1 MSIVLRAHQQQ
12 VARAVATYQSDI
24 SAIERDIR
32 LRAMSSDVTYAE
44 IAVLQRLKDEKMQM
58 LYRYENLTEAL
69 NAILGDISI
78 AAE

>member
-12 VARAVATYQSDI
+12 VVRAVANYQSDI
-24 SAIERDIR
+24 WAIEGDIR
-32 LRAMSSDVTYAE
+32 LRAMSSDVTYPE
-44 IAVLQRLKDEKMQM
+44 IAVLQRLRDEKMQM
-58 LYRYENLTEAL
+58 LYRYENLLEAL

>member
-12 VARAVATYQSDI
+12 VARSVAAYQSDI

>member
-12 VARAVATYQSDI
+12 VARAVANYQSDI
-24 SAIERDIR
+24 SAIEGDIR

-44 IAVLQRLKDEKMQM
+44 IAVLQRLRDEKMQM
-58 LYRYENLTEAL
+58 LYRYENLMEAL